1 MNQIVTVGTSH
12 HIAPLDFRERLSF
25 SESQL
30 TEAFQLL
37 REHPDV
43 REATILSTCNRVEVY
58 AVTCSRDGAALLSD
72 FLSNYHQIEPQQL
85 DKFTYNHQDLDAVR
99 HLFNV
104 TASLDSMVVGEP
116 QILGQVKEAYS
127 QSLAVGAT
135 GDILNRLF
143 TKALSVGKRVRT
155 ETNIAAGAVSI
166 SYAAVELAKK
176 IFQSLEDKTVA
187 IIGAGEMSELTAQ
200 HLVKNNVSKVIV
212 ANRTYERAVDIA
224 KKFNGIPLAYDAD
237 LSFLVE
243 ADIVISSTDAPHY
256 LIDRHSLAEI
266 MRQRKYRY
274 MFLID
279 IAVPRDID
287 PEVSKVDNAFLYN
300 IDDLEAVVASNLK
313 DRQQE
318 AESAM
323 QIVKEEVAKFQSRLQ
338 VFEVNPT
345 IKALHQQFQ
354 EVASKE
360 LGICFDRAQLTPKQQ
375 KMVEAMAQSIIKKLL
390 HQPTAN
396 LRQIALNPDLIG
408 AANDTHEDHA
418 QYVRALQE
426 LFALAQAED
435 VDTKNKD

>member
-1 MNQIVTVGTSH
+1 MNQIVIVGTSH
-12 HIAPLDFRERLSF
+12 HIASLDFRERLSF
-25 SESQL
+25 PESQL

-58 AVTCSRDGAALLSD
+58 AVTHCKDGCTVLSD
-72 FLSNYHQIEPQQL
+72 FLSNYHQIEPRQL
-85 DKFTYNHQDLDAVR
+85 DKFTYSHQNLDAVR

-116 QILGQVKEAYS
+116 QILGQVKEAYA
-127 QSLAVGAT
+127 QSLAAGAT

-143 TKALSVGKRVRT
+143 TKAISVGKRVRT

-200 HLVKNNVSKVIV
+200 HLVKNSVSKVIV
-212 ANRTYERAVDIA
+212 ANRTYQRAVNIA
-224 KKFNGIPLAYDAD
+224 KKFNGTALTYDAD

-266 MRQRKYRY
+266 MRQRKHRY

-313 DRQQE
+313 DRGQE
-318 AESAM
+318 AEIAA
-323 QIVKEEVAKFQSRLQ
+323 QIVAEEVAKFQLQ
-338 VFEVNPT
+338 LQAFEVNPT
-345 IKALHQQFQ
+345 IRALHQQFQ
-354 EVASKE
+354 GVVSKE
-360 LGICFDRAQLTPKQQ
+360 LKVCLDKAQLTPKQQ
-375 KMVEAMAQSIIKKLL
+375 KTVEAMTQAIIKKLL

-396 LRQIALNPDLIG
+396 LRQIALNSDLIG
-408 AANDTHEDHA
+408 AVNDINGGHV

-426 LFALAQAED
+426 LFDLEN
-435 VDTKNKD
+435 TRE

>member
-37 REHPDV
+37 RVHPDV
-43 REATILSTCNRVEVY
+43 GEAAILSTCNRVEAY
-58 AVTCSRDGAALLSD
+58 AVTHSKDGCAMLSE
-72 FLSNYHQIEPQQL
+72 FLSNYHQINPQQL
-85 DKFTYNHQDLDAVR
+85 GKFTYSHQNLDAVR

-116 QILGQVKEAYS
+116 QILGQVKEAYA

-212 ANRTYERAVDIA
+212 ANRTYQRAVDIA

-266 MRQRKYRY
+266 MRQRKHRY

-313 DRQQE
+313 DRGQE
-318 AESAM
+318 AEIAS
-323 QIVKEEVAKFQSRLQ
+323 QIVKEEVAKFQLQ
-338 VFEVNPT
+338 LQAFEVNPT

-354 EVASKE
+354 GVVSKE
-360 LGICFDRAQLTPKQQ
+360 LEVCLDKAQLTPKQQ
-375 KMVEAMAQSIIKKLL
+375 KTVEAMTQAIIKKLL
-390 HQPTAN
+390 HQPTTN
-396 LRQIALNPDLIG
+396 LRQVALNSDLIG
-408 AANDTHEDHA
+408 AVNDIDGDHV

-426 LFALAQAED
+426 LFDLED
-435 VDTKNKD
+435 TLDRKLKG

>member
-12 HIAPLDFRERLSF
+12 HVAPLDFREKLSF
-25 SESQL
+25 SETQL
-30 TEAFQLL
+30 TETFQLL
-37 REHPDV
+37 TEHPDV
-43 REATILSTCNRVEVY
+43 REVTILSTCNRVEIY
-58 AVTCSRDGAALLSD
+58 AVIHSKDGGAVLSE
-72 FLSNYHQIEPQQL
+72 FLSNYHRIEPQEL
-85 DKFTYNHQDLDAVR
+85 KKFTYNHQDVDAVR

-116 QILGQVKEAYS
+116 QILGQIKEAYA
-127 QSLAVGAT
+127 QSLAAGAT
-135 GDILNRLF
+135 SDILNRLF
-143 TKALSVGKRVRT
+143 AKAISVGKRVRT

-200 HLVKNNVSKVIV
+200 HLVKNSVSKVIV
-212 ANRTYERAVDIA
+212 ANRTYQRAVDIA
-224 KKFNGIPLAYDAD
+224 KKFNGIPLEYDAD

-266 MRQRKYRY
+266 MRQRKHRY

-287 PEVSKVDNAFLYN
+287 PEVSKVGNAFLYN
-300 IDDLEAVVASNLK
+300 IDDLEAVVAANLE
-313 DRQQE
+313 DREQE
-318 AESAM
+318 AEIAT

-338 VFEVNPT
+338 TFEVNPT

-354 EVASKE
+354 GVASRE
-360 LGICFDRAQLTPKQQ
+360 LGTCLDKAQLTSKQQ
-375 KMVEAMAQSIIKKLL
+375 KMVEAMTQSIIKKLL
-390 HQPTAN
+390 HQPTKN
-396 LRQIALNPDLIG
+396 LRQIALNPDLIEATDDSDG
-408 AANDTHEDHA
+408 DHL
-418 QYVRALQE
+418 QYVRTLQE
-426 LFALAQAED
+426 LFGLEET
-435 VDTKNKD
+435 DTTE

>member
-1 MNQIVTVGTSH
+1 MNPIVTVGTSH
-12 HIAPLDFRERLSF
+12 HIAPLDFREQLSF

-37 REHPDV
+37 SEHPDV
-43 REATILSTCNRVEVY
+43 REAAILSTCNRVEVY
-58 AVTCSRDGAALLSD
+58 AATHSKDGCAVLSD
-72 FLSNYHQIEPQQL
+72 FLSNYHHIEPQQL
-85 DKFTYNHQDLDAVR
+85 DKFTYSHQNLDAVR

-104 TASLDSMVVGEP
+104 TASLDSMIVGEP
-116 QILGQVKEAYS
+116 QILGQVKEAYV
-127 QSLAVGAT
+127 QSLAAGTT

-143 TKALSVGKRVRT
+143 TKALSVGKRIRT
-155 ETNIAAGAVSI
+155 ETDIAAGAVSI

-176 IFQSLEDKTVA
+176 IFQTLEDKTVA

-200 HLVKNNVSKVIV
+200 HLVKNSVSKVIV
-212 ANRTYERAVDIA
+212 ANRTYQRAVDIA
-224 KKFNGIPLAYDAD
+224 KKFNGIPLEYDAD

-266 MRQRKYRY
+266 MRQRKHRY

-287 PEVSKVDNAFLYN
+287 PEVSRVDNAFLYN
-300 IDDLEAVVASNLK
+300 IDDLEMVVASNLK
-313 DRQQE
+313 DRGHE
-318 AESAM
+318 AEIAA
-323 QIVKEEVAKFQSRLQ
+323 QIVKEEVVKFQSQLQ
-338 VFEVNPT
+338 AFEVNPT

-354 EVASKE
+354 GVVSKE
-360 LGICFDRAQLTPKQQ
+360 LEVCLDKAKLTSEQQ
-375 KMVEAMAQSIIKKLL
+375 KIVEAMTQAIIKKLL

-396 LRQIALNPDLIG
+396 LRQVALNSNHIG
-408 AANDTHEDHA
+408 TVDDIDGEHV

-426 LFALAQAED
+426 LFDLAQAEN
-435 VDTKNKD
+435 VSRENKD

>member
-1 MNQIVTVGTSH
+1 MNPIVIVGTSH

-30 TEAFQLL
+30 AEAFQLL
-37 REHPDV
+37 RDHPDV
-43 REATILSTCNRVEVY
+43 REVAILSTCNRVEVY
-58 AVTCSRDGAALLSD
+58 AAPHSKDGCAVLSD
-72 FLSNYHQIEPQQL
+72 FLSNYHQIEPKQL
-85 DKFTYNHQDLDAVR
+85 DKFTYSHQNLDAVR

-116 QILGQVKEAYS
+116 QILGQVKEAYA
-127 QSLAVGAT
+127 QSLAAGAT

-155 ETNIAAGAVSI
+155 ETDIAAGAVSI

-212 ANRTYERAVDIA
+212 ANRTYQRAVDIA
-224 KKFNGIPLAYDAD
+224 KKFNGIPLAYDSD

-266 MRQRKYRY
+266 MRQRKHRY

-300 IDDLEAVVASNLK
+300 IDDLEMVVASNLK
-313 DRQQE
+313 DRGQE
-318 AESAM
+318 AEIAG
-323 QIVKEEVAKFQSRLQ
+323 QIVKEEVVKFQSQLQ
-338 VFEVNPT
+338 TFEVNPT

-354 EVASKE
+354 EVVSKE
-360 LGICFDRAQLTPKQQ
+360 LEVCLDKAQLTPKQQ
-375 KMVEAMAQSIIKKLL
+375 KTVEAMTQAIIKKLL
-390 HQPTAN
+390 HHPTAN
-396 LRQIALNPDLIG
+396 LRQVALNSDLVE
-408 AANDTHEDHA
+408 AVNDSDGEHV

-426 LFALAQAED
+426 LFDLEKVANAR
-435 VDTKNKD
+435 DTEN

>member
-1 MNQIVTVGTSH
+1 MNQIVVVGTSH

-25 SESQL
+25 SENQL
-30 TEAFQLL
+30 IEAFQLL

-43 REATILSTCNRVEVY
+43 QEAAILSTCNRVEIY
-58 AVTCSRDGAALLSD
+58 AVTRSEDGCAVLSD

-85 DKFTYNHQDLDAVR
+85 DKFTYNHQNLDAVH
-99 HLFNV
+99 HLFHV

-116 QILGQVKEAYS
+116 QILGQVKEAYT
-127 QSLAVGAT
+127 QSLAAGAT

-143 TKALSVGKRVRT
+143 AKAISVGKRVRT

-212 ANRTYERAVDIA
+212 ANRTYQRAVDIA
-224 KKFNGIPLAYDAD
+224 QKFSGTPLAYDAD

-256 LIDRHSLAEI
+256 LIDRPALAEI
-266 MRQRKYRY
+266 MRRRKHRY

-300 IDDLEAVVASNLK
+300 IDDLETVVASNLK
-313 DRQQE
+313 DRGQE
-318 AESAM
+318 AEIAM
-323 QIVKEEVAKFQSRLQ
+323 QIVNEEVAKFHTRLQ
-338 VFEVNPT
+338 ILEVNPI

-354 EVASKE
+354 GVASKE
-360 LGICFDRAQLTPKQQ
+360 LGTCLDKAELTPKQQ
-375 KMVEAMAQSIIKKLL
+375 KMVEAMTQSIIKKLL
-390 HQPTAN
+390 HQPTAH
-396 LRQIALNPDLIG
+396 LRQTVND
-408 AANDTHEDHA
+408 ANDDHA
-418 QYVRALQE
+418 QYVHALHE
-426 LFALAQAED
+426 MFGLEQAASTNDVED
-435 VDTKNKD
+435 

>member
-1 MNQIVTVGTSH
+1 MNQIITVGTSH
-12 HIAPLDFRERLSF
+12 HIAPLDFREKLSF

-30 TEAFQLL
+30 TEALQLL
-37 REHPDV
+37 TEQPDV
-43 REATILSTCNRVEVY
+43 REATILSTCNRVEIY
-58 AVTCSRDGAALLSD
+58 AVIHSKDGGAVLSE
-72 FLSNYHQIEPQQL
+72 FLSNYHRIEPQEL
-85 DKFTYNHQDLDAVR
+85 KKFTYSHQDVDAVR

-116 QILGQVKEAYS
+116 QILGQIKEAYA
-127 QSLAVGAT
+127 QSLAAGAT
-135 GDILNRLF
+135 SDILNRLF
-143 TKALSVGKRVRT
+143 AKAISVGKRVRT

-187 IIGAGEMSELTAQ
+187 IIGAGEMSELTAR
-200 HLVKNNVSKVIV
+200 HLVKNNVSQVIV
-212 ANRTYERAVDIA
+212 ANRTYQRAVDIA

-256 LIDRHSLAEI
+256 LIDRPALAEI
-266 MRQRKYRY
+266 MKQRKHRY

-300 IDDLEAVVASNLK
+300 IDDLEAVVAANLE
-313 DRQQE
+313 DREQE
-318 AESAM
+318 AEIAT

-338 VFEVNPT
+338 TFEVNPT

-354 EVASKE
+354 GVASRE
-360 LGICFDRAQLTPKQQ
+360 LGTCLDKAQLTSKQQ
-375 KMVEAMAQSIIKKLL
+375 KMVEAMTQSIIKKLL
-390 HQPTAN
+390 HQPTKN
-396 LRQIALNPDLIG
+396 LRQIALNPDLIEATDDSDG
-408 AANDTHEDHA
+408 DHL
-418 QYVRALQE
+418 QYVRTLQE
-426 LFALAQAED
+426 LFGLEET
-435 VDTKNKD
+435 DTTE